1 MLRGRQDDRIK
12 IILRQ
17 KSSPD
22 LGEDLGGVKRY
33 AFIHK
38 NHSEICGQIEAN
50 FCKIRFTF
58 ASILLHTYTNLTF
71 AFMLRPRYN
80 TDKTLNSRKA
90 DIQPLKESL
99 QALVNAYK
107 LQGKLNEVT
116 IVESWEKIMGKAI
129 AIKTQEIY
137 FRHGKLF
144 VRIASAPLKHELVMA
159 KTKVIDL
166 INAQVGVRAIEEV
179 VFL

>member
-1 MLRGRQDDRIK
+1 MIATGFNVWSIMTHKQLHLINKNSRFSCGK
-12 IILRQ
+12 IA
-17 KSSPD
+17 D
-22 LGEDLGGVKRY
+22 
-33 AFIHK
+33 
-38 NHSEICGQIEAN
+38 N
-50 FCKIRFTF
+50 FSFQPNTF
-58 ASILLHTYTNLTF
+58 ASLPFHTYTFLTF

-116 IVESWEKIMGKAI
+116 IVESWEKIMGRAI

-137 FRHGKLF
+137 FRNGKLF
-144 VRIASAPLKHELVMA
+144 VRLSSAPLKHELVMA
-159 KTKVIDL
+159 KSKVIEL
-166 INAQVGVRAIEEV
+166 INSEVGMKAIEEV

>member
-1 MLRGRQDDRIK
+1 
-12 IILRQ
+12 
-17 KSSPD
+17 
-22 LGEDLGGVKRY
+22 
-33 AFIHK
+33 
-38 NHSEICGQIEAN
+38 
-50 FCKIRFTF
+50 
-58 ASILLHTYTNLTF
+58 
-71 AFMLRPRYN
+71 MLRPRYN
-80 TDKTLNSRKA
+80 TDKTLSSRKA
-90 DIQPLKESL
+90 DIQPLKDSL

-116 IVESWEKIMGKAI
+116 IVESWEKIMGRAI
-129 AIKTQEIY
+129 ALKTQEIY

-166 INAQVGVRAIEEV
+166 INTEVGVQAISEV